1 MNSKPSF
8 LTNNVAALSVVSL
21 LADASTEMI
30 IPVLP
35 LFLVGVLG
43 STYSFV
49 GLIEG
54 SADSVSSLIKVVSGI
69 YSDRIGKRK
78 SFTVIGYTP
87 TAFLKPLLYFAQTP
101 LQVLAIRIPE
111 RVGKGVRGS
120 PRDALIAESVDKAH
134 LGKAFGF
141 HRAFDTVGAIAG
153 SVIGF
158 VLLTSISG
166 SSNASQAYR
175 TIFMLSAIPAVASV
189 IVAQI
194 FVKEIVAKRK
204 ADNSSENNEDGSS
217 SRSKKLTNRQFL
229 LDGFSSFDAR
239 LKFFIIISSI
249 FAFANFNIS
258 FFILK
263 ANSLGISNAEVV
275 LLYVL
280 YNAVYAAVSYP
291 FGGIADRIGRDRAIM
306 ISFAIFIATTIGF
319 ALYSN
324 SLTSIV
330 ILFASLGVYMG
341 IFDGSQKSY
350 VSEIAPASF
359 KATALGTIATLT
371 GIITL
376 PSSLVAG
383 ILWDKIGPAT
393 TFEFAA
399 VTASAA
405 LIFFIVIQQK
415 FRH

>member
-1 MNSKPSF
+1 MDLRLSSF
-8 LTNNVAALSVVSL
+8 LTRNVAALSVVSL

-30 IPVLP
+30 IPILP

-54 SADSVSSLIKVVSGI
+54 SADSVSSLTKVVSGL

-78 SFTVIGYTP
+78 PFTVIGYAP

-101 LQVLAIRIPE
+101 LQVLGIRIPE
-111 RVGKGVRGS
+111 RIGKGMRGS
-120 PRDALIAESVDKAH
+120 PRDALIAESVDSAH

-141 HRAFDTVGAIAG
+141 HRAFDTTGAIAG
-153 SVIGF
+153 SLLGF
-158 VLLTSISG
+158 ILLTAISG
-166 SSNASQAYR
+166 SLSEVYR
-175 TIFMLSAIPAVASV
+175 TIFALSAIPAIVSV

-194 FVKEIVAKRK
+194 FVKEKVKKKTTISKK
-204 ADNSSENNEDGSS
+204 DNVDNTTN
-217 SRSKKLTNRQFL
+217 KKLTNRQFL
-229 LDGFSSFDAR
+229 LRGFSSFDTR
-239 LKFFIIISSI
+239 LRFFIVISSI
-249 FAFANFNIS
+249 FAFSNFNIS

-263 ANSLGISNAEVV
+263 ASSLGISNTEVV

-291 FGGIADRIGRDRAIM
+291 FGGIGDRIGRDKIII
-306 ISFAIFIATTIGF
+306 ISFAIFVGTTLGF

-324 SLTSIV
+324 SPLNIG
-330 ILFASLGVYMG
+330 ILFATLGVYMG
-341 IFDGSQKSY
+341 IFEGSQTAY
-350 VSEIAPASF
+350 IAEIAPASF

-383 ILWDKIGPAT
+383 ILWDKVGPAA
-393 TFEFAA
+393 TFGFAA
-399 VTASAA
+399 VTASLA
-405 LIFFIVIQQK
+405 LILFVIQK
-415 FRH
+415 KITH